1 MCDFYLEKDDME
13 DKTSLDHME
22 NVIVL
27 QDVAGPFQ
35 GLKPVDPGVGS
46 AERPLNARNTFL
58 VQNKSAEQS
67 RQDSPSRT
75 RVVFMISRANY
86 REGLTR
92 IPTVS
97 NDNFSTRNKCVCS
110 SRNP

>member
-1 MCDFYLEKDDME
+1 ME

-35 GLKPVDPGVGS
+35 GLKPVDPEVPS

-58 VQNKSAEQS
+58 VQNKSAEHS

-75 RVVFMISRANY
+75 PRSSHDFSCKLSR
-86 REGLTR
+86 R
-92 IPTVS
+92 P
-97 NDNFSTRNKCVCS
+97 NKNS
-110 SRNP
+110 SFLQQ